1 MLKALNV
8 TELFKPLKALIVKFL
23 KISPVI
29 RPLNPKESNGPLID
43 NKIFNRPNRLNFRCA
58 QLCNTTKVK
67 SNFHISKIFRN

>member
-43 NKIFNRPNRLNFRCA
+43 NKIFNGLRNRNRNLYFADHFTC
-58 QLCNTTKVK
+58 TK
-67 SNFHISKIFRN
+67 H